1 MMTSSPAA
9 SGRRPARALALV
21 FGAGVLLRL
30 AILAATPDLPI
41 RIADEGHYHV
51 LATSLVEG
59 RGFSF
64 ESGPTSL
71 RPPLYPAFITALWT
85 MSGTHSL
92 QVVRGA
98 QIGLSL
104 ATVWL
109 VFWTTRR
116 LYDERAALYAAA
128 ITMFYPALIASN
140 YFLLTETLFT
150 FLVVL
155 AIALTVAVLQWPS
168 LWRAAAL
175 GACVGLAALTRSVFW
190 PFPVVLGAA
199 LVWLTAGPVRLRIG
213 IAVAVLVG
221 AVVVLAPWSVRNT
234 RLQRVPIVVD
244 TMGGMNLRMGNY
256 EHTPHDRIWDAVSMT
271 GGKSWIVGL
280 PSPPAG
286 AGPWTEGQ
294 KERWARDRAIAFM
307 TAHPGLTLWRAVIKL
322 GDFWAL
328 DRDFIAGLQQ
338 GLFRPPAWFAVA
350 AAGAMLLAYPLVLV
364 FAVGGIFLR
373 PPPDWRAH
381 VLLLLVVAFV
391 CALHTIVFGH
401 PRYRLPLMPVLG
413 IYAGAAFAS
422 GTWRHV
428 SMRTARAPVLVLVLL
443 AGAWT
448 AQFIVRDWSY
458 AERLLAMGARL

>member
-1 MMTSSPAA
+1 MMTSSAAA
-9 SGRRPARALALV
+9 SGRRPARALAIV
-21 FGAGVLLRL
+21 FGAGILLRL
-30 AILAATPDLPI
+30 AILANTAGLPI
-41 RIADEGHYHV
+41 RIADERHYHL

-71 RPPLYPAFITALWT
+71 RPPLYPAFVAALWT

-92 QVVRGA
+92 QVVRAA
-98 QIGLSL
+98 QIALSV

-128 ITMFYPALIASN
+128 ITMFYPALIAAN
-140 YFLLTETLFT
+140 YSLLTETLFT
-150 FLVVL
+150 FLVVVVM
-155 AIALTVAVLQWPS
+155 ALTVAVLQRPS

-175 GACVGLAALTRSVFW
+175 GACVGLAALTRSVLW
-190 PFPVVLGAA
+190 PFPVVLAAA
-199 LVWLTAGPVRLRIG
+199 LVWLTSGPVRLRVG
-213 IAVAVLVG
+213 TALAVLLG
-221 AVVVLAPWSVRNT
+221 AVIVLAPWSVRNT

-256 EHTPHDRIWDAVSMT
+256 EHTPHDRVWDAVSMT

-280 PSPPAG
+280 PSPPPG
-286 AGPWTEGQ
+286 HGSWTEGE
-294 KERWARDRAIAFM
+294 KERWARDRAVAFM
-307 TAHPGLTLWRAVIKL
+307 LAHPGLTLWRAAIKL

-338 GLFRPPAWFAVA
+338 GVFRPPVWFAVGA
-350 AAGAMLLAYPLVLV
+350 VTAMLLAYPLVMV
-364 FAVGGIFLR
+364 FAVGGMFLR
-373 PPPDWRAH
+373 PPPDWRPH
-381 VLLLLVVAFV
+381 VVLLLVIAFV

-413 IYAGAAFAS
+413 VYAGAALAS
-422 GTWRHV
+422 GAWRHV
-428 SMRTARAPVLVLVLL
+428 SIRTAKAPILVLVLL
-443 AGAWT
+443 AGVWT
-448 AQFIVRDWSY
+448 ARLIVRDWSY
-458 AERLLAMGARL
+458 AERLLAMGARS